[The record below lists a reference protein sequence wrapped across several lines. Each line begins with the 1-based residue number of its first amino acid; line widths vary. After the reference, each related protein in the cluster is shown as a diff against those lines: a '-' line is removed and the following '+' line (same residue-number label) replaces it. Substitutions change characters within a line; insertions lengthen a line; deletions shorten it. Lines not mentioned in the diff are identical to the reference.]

1 MNQIEERKVTHVR
14 FPYGRIAATR
24 RVIDE
29 LDGRTISRLLTRHLH
44 CDWGDICDEDW
55 KLNDHAVKTV
65 SACSHPIR
73 WAQKRCSSSPN
84 GTALRL
90 RSCLQMN
97 IEGQDYAETEYQ
109 GICEWPGRSAGV

>member
-1 MNQIEERKVTHVR
+1 MNQKERKVTHVR

-55 KLNDHAVKTV
+55 KLNDHAVKNGE
-65 SACSHPIR
+65 R
-73 WAQKRCSSSPN
+73 LLSSYQV
-84 GTALRL
+84 G
-90 RSCLQMN
+90 
-97 IEGQDYAETEYQ
+97 AEKVFIITE
-109 GICEWPGRSAGV
+109 WDRSATTILFADEY

>member
-24 RVIDE
+24 RVINE

-55 KLNDHAVKTV
+55 KLNDHAVKNGE
-65 SACSHPIR
+65 R
-73 WAQKRCSSSPN
+73 LLSSYQV
-84 GTALRL
+84 GAEKVLIITEWD
-90 RSCLQMN
+90 RSVTTILFA
-97 IEGQDYAETEYQ
+97 DEY
-109 GICEWPGRSAGV
+109 